1 MSTDSTSTGKSV
13 MKRRLGLLGMIVLVV
28 LVLAVWLEPTQ
39 SVIGWLAGEPFFAGR
54 PLRYWTV
61 RLSGSPAESAAAWE
75 TLSAG
80 ERSSVEPLLIALYR
94 SQPGDSGAELRWT
107 ALELLGKH
115 APLSDEGQSLLLA
128 ALEDEDEHVCSVA
141 AGLAPKV
148 GIPAERGV
156 SALIPLLK
164 GPHSVVA
171 ARALSEYRGA
181 AAAALESLVV
191 LMHDGS
197 ARVEARWNAARTIG
211 KIGPDALPALPD
223 LIAELDN
230 PEDTI
235 REHAAEAIGDI
246 GPAAA
251 ELGVP
256 ALRRVLNDRYVKVR
270 RDAVRSLGY
279 LGPAAR
285 EAVEAIVPLLQD
297 PEEIVRA
304 AAREALQKIAPE
316 HVLPQT
322 PSSPTSAAEQPD

>member
-1 MSTDSTSTGKSV
+1 
-13 MKRRLGLLGMIVLVV
+13 MKLRLGLWGVIVLVV
-28 LVLAVWLEPTQ
+28 LVLAAWLEPTQ
-39 SVIGWLAGEPFFAGR
+39 SVLGWLAGEPFFAGR
-54 PLRYWTV
+54 PLRYWAA
-61 RLSGSPAESAAAWE
+61 RLSGAPGENAAALE
-75 TLSAG
+75 ALSAG
-80 ERSSVEPLLIALYR
+80 EGSAVEPLLTALYR
-94 SQPGDSGAELRWT
+94 TQSGDDGAELRWT

-115 APLSDEGQSLLLA
+115 APVGHSAQAVVLQ
-128 ALEDEDEHVCSVA
+128 ALDDDDAHVRSVA
-141 AGLAPKV
+141 AGLVPKV

-156 SALIPLLK
+156 PALIPLLQ
-164 GPHSVVA
+164 GPHGVVA

-181 AAAALESLVV
+181 ASGALESLVV

-197 ARVEARWNAARTIG
+197 ASVEARWNAARTIG

-279 LGPAAR
+279 IGPAAR
-285 EAVEAIVPLLQD
+285 EAVEDIVPLLHD

-304 AAREALQKIAPE
+304 AAREALQKIALEQVP
-316 HVLPQT
+316 PPT
-322 PSSPTSAAEQPD
+322 PAAPASPAEQPD